1 MEARG
6 SPPQPSLS
14 KREEGEAWLNMR
26 DDESS
31 KARPDIPLTVGK
43 VGLDENNRPKY
54 RQVSTTRSIYVIVHL
69 LEYTKKFY
77 LGFLWWHRRYRGHQS
92 FAAGAEASHQAQ
104 RQCQRRNNMSRL
116 WGGSTR
122 ERQTSFALWWYLLLL
137 LSSLLSS
144 VTSGDQDA
152 QF

>member
-1 MEARG
+1 M
-6 SPPQPSLS
+6 SKNTQPF
-14 KREEGEAWLNMR
+14 
-26 DDESS
+26 
-31 KARPDIPLTVGK
+31 
-43 VGLDENNRPKY
+43 
-54 RQVSTTRSIYVIVHL
+54 
-69 LEYTKKFY
+69 FY

-92 FAAGAEASHQAQ
+92 SAAGAEASHQAQ
-104 RQCQRRNNMSRL
+104 RQCQRRNNMSHL

-152 QF
+152 QFWVPQRRRLREMQYYHKNQAEMSKVQVRHARRTDHKTSLINDAPTVTMIEATYTLPRVHIP